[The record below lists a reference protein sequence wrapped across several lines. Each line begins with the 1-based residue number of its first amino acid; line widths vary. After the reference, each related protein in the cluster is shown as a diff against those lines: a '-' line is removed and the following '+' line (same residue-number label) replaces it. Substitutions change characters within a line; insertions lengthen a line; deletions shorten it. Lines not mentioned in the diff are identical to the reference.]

1 MVAKADRRTVIL
13 VDGEN
18 IDATLGNTVLKRK
31 PDPSERP
38 RWDRLVDF
46 AARLWGQE
54 VLGLFFLNASNGHLP
69 GSFISALQGVGFRP
83 VPLAGT
89 ADQKVVDIGI
99 QRTLDALVD
108 RPADV
113 LLVSHDGDFVDQIER
128 LVTGGHRVGIVGF
141 PELMSNGYTPLGVR
155 LIDLESEVGAFNLP
169 LPRVRIIP
177 LAEFEPEVFLR

>member
-1 MVAKADRRTVIL
+1 MARSDRRTVIL

-31 PDPSERP
+31 PEPAERP

-46 AARLWGQE
+46 ATRLWGQD

-69 GSFISALQGVGFRP
+69 GPFISALQGVGFRP
-83 VPLAGT
+83 VPLAGS

-99 QRTLDALVD
+99 QRTLDALAE

-113 LLVSHDGDFVDQIER
+113 LLVSHDGDFVEQIQR
-128 LVTGGHRVGIVGF
+128 LVEGGRRVGIVGF
-141 PELMSNGYTPLGVR
+141 PELVSAAYAALGVR
-155 LIDLESEVGAFNLP
+155 MIDLETEVGAFNQP

-177 LAEFEPEVFLR
+177 LDEFDPETFLR